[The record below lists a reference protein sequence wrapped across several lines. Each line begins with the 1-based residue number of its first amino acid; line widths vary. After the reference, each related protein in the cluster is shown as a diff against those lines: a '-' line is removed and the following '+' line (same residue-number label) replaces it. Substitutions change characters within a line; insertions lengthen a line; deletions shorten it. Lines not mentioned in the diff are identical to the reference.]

1 MFITTFALFVAFVF
15 NGLVSQQLMPWHPC
29 SRKLQTKRLR
39 HAEMTEPEI
48 MMEIMIITSEREQG
62 DVQGCKQ
69 CAEQENPSVVVEL
82 LDAAASG
89 RFHGEWTL
97 GGRVGKEVA
106 APAVWMET
114 LFAEV
119 RARLQ
124 Q

>member
-1 MFITTFALFVAFVF
+1 
-15 NGLVSQQLMPWHPC
+15 
-29 SRKLQTKRLR
+29 
-39 HAEMTEPEI
+39 

-69 CAEQENPSVVVEL
+69 CAEQENPSVVIAL

-97 GGRVGKEVA
+97 GGEERVGKEVA

>member
-1 MFITTFALFVAFVF
+1 MDNKLDFISA
-15 NGLVSQQLMPWHPC
+15 
-29 SRKLQTKRLR
+29 
-39 HAEMTEPEI
+39 
-48 MMEIMIITSEREQG
+48 SEREQG

-69 CAEQENPSVVVEL
+69 CAEQENPNVVIAL

-106 APAVWMET
+106 APAVWT
-114 LFAEV
+114 VSSIAEV